1 MSSAKMRIGITTL
14 TAVAVLLA
22 MAIPV
27 QGQRSRTLVAT
38 FQTSGGVDDDFGRE
52 VTERLRDWVEGDA
65 SLLIA
70 VDEDEMED
78 ALKRFDLDPHAMGLV
93 EWRQVA
99 ARMDAELLVFGKV
112 LPAEEEGNRV
122 QGVIVESSGGA
133 RFEVPP
139 FTVMGDGGDALDTAA
154 GELQSALEGFLSYY
168 SARLN
173 CRDYLSA
180 DYYRDAAR
188 NCERALKIHPSS
200 EEALYLRG
208 QVALEQ
214 EKWSEAVE
222 YLSRA
227 VEQDSSY
234 DRALQSLAYSHA
246 KAGSGDQALQLYRRY
261 MEFNPDDVD
270 VRLSVAYN
278 LATADQLDAAQAI
291 VQDGLERAPGNEDLQ
306 TYLDDLKQ
314 VQARRAGEP
323 PSDSGAALQWTGS
336 GDKSTRPFAISKP
349 GWRVQWVVRGDEMST
364 IRVYVKDLETGKT
377 VTSASSDG
385 PGADQTYVYAAGR
398 FYIRVISANAE
409 WVVRVQKDVTE

>member
-1 MSSAKMRIGITTL
+1 MRPASRLTL
-14 TAVAVLLA
+14 FVVLALLLTVATPA
-22 MAIPV
+22 R
-27 QGQRSRTLVAT
+27 GQLPRTLVAT
-38 FQTSGGVDDDFGRE
+38 FQTSGDVDEAFGYEISERIRE
-52 VTERLRDWVEGDA
+52 WVEEEAD
-65 SLLIA
+65 LLTH
-70 VDEDEMED
+70 VDED
-78 ALKRFDLDPHAMGLV
+78 RVGDLLD
-93 EWRQVA
+93 R
-99 ARMDAELLVFGKV
+99 AELDRTNMDLLTWRLVGSRTDAGIVVFG
-112 LPAEEEGNRV
+112 EISSIEGGENRV
-122 QGVIVESSGGA
+122 QAVIVETDGGE
-133 RFEVPP
+133 RLEVPS
-139 FTVMGDGGDALDTAA
+139 FTVMGDGGDAADTAA
-154 GELQSALEGFLSYY
+154 GELQSALERFLSYHF
-168 SARLN
+168 ARLN
-173 CRDYLSA
+173 CREYLSA
-180 DYYRDAAR
+180 DQYRDAVR
-188 NCERALKIHPSS
+188 NCEEALQIYPSS
-200 EEALYLRG
+200 KGTLYLRG

-246 KAGSGDQALQLYRRY
+246 KAGSGDQALQLYRHY
-261 MEFNPDDVD
+261 MEFNPDNVD

-291 VQDGLERAPGNEDLQ
+291 VQDGLERAPGNKDLQ
-306 TYLDDLKQ
+306 KYLDDLKQ

-336 GDKSTRPFAISKP
+336 GDKSTRPFAVSKP

-385 PGADQTYVYAAGR
+385 PGADQTYVYATGR

-409 WVVRVQKDVTE
+409 WVVRVQKSPTE